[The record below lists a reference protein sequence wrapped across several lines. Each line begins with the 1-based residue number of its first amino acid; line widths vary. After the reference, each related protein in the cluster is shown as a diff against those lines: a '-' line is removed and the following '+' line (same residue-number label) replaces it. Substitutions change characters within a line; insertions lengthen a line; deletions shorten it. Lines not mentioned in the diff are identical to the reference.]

1 MPTKRLSVGLF
12 AVAGALVLAACG
24 GPDTAAPAA
33 TSPAASATQQDAGL
47 DPAKCADP
55 NFLNE
60 HKAFCVNNPPTISGP
75 ATAPLTLPGDVQVR
89 VVSATSAPT
98 DPKIY
103 DSDPTENT
111 LVTITTEIS
120 NRGNATFA
128 FPPEGSAVRAEL
140 LYGADQY
147 KATSWAVQE
156 GGAADL
162 PRQLV
167 AGSSAKMTAKFTARK
182 DGLNTVLFKFNP
194 NSAATADATFN
205 DVQALFR

>member
-1 MPTKRLSVGLF
+1 MPTSRLSVGLF
-12 AVAGALVLAACG
+12 TVAGALVLAACG
-24 GPDTAAPAA
+24 GTDTAAPAA
-33 TSPAASATQQDAGL
+33 PSPAPSVTQQDAGL
-47 DPAKCADP
+47 DPAQCADP
-55 NFLNE
+55 SFLNE
-60 HKAFCVNNPPTISGP
+60 HKAFCVNNPPTVSGP
-75 ATAPLTLPGDVQVR
+75 ATAPLTLPGDIQVR
-89 VVSATSAPT
+89 VVSATSKPA

-120 NRGNATFA
+120 NRGNTTFA
-128 FPPEGSAVRAEL
+128 FPPEGSSVRAEL

-182 DGLNTVLFKFNP
+182 DGLNIAAFHFNP

-205 DVQALFR
+205 EIQTLFK